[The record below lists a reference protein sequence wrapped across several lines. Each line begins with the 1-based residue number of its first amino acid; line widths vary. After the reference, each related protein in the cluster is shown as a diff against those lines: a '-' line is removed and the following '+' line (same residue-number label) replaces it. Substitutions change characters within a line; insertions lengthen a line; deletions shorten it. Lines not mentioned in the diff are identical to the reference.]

1 MRKTLIRA
9 TTTTAAL
16 AIASSAGLAQAQDQD
31 FSDVEVPSTI
41 RVIVAYSA
49 GGSSDA
55 LARVTLP
62 YVEQAIEDL
71 SGQSTNAVVVNL
83 PGAGGE
89 IGWTSLANADADG
102 STIGIINLPAVPII
116 GTARDAVYAPWL
128 ETLEPI
134 GVNVIDPNIVRL
146 GQDTE
151 YDSLSEAIQ
160 AAIDEPGSVT
170 VGADG
175 PLSDDHL
182 AMYALEHVSG
192 ATFTFIPYPGG
203 SPANQAF
210 RSGEVEIVIGNVFDY
225 LETEDSTADAA
236 ILWGSEYSMA
246 EGVAPAGEHLGM
258 DVGELGST
266 RGFAAPAGMPED
278 LMNLYR
284 AAFEDA
290 FNNEDYQSDARERN
304 ITMVEPRIGDAFGDV
319 MENQENLVSDLLGYF
334 EEGGYL
340 GEE

>member
-1 MRKTLIRA
+1 MQKTILKSA
-9 TTTTAAL
+9 TAAL
-16 AIASSAGLAQAQDQD
+16 GLTVATSAGLAQAQD
-31 FSDVEVPSTI
+31 FADVDVPSTV

-62 YVEQAIEDL
+62 YVESAIEEL
-71 SGQSTNAVVVNL
+71 SGQSTNMVVVNL

-102 STIGIINLPAVPII
+102 STIGIINLPAVPIVEA
-116 GTARDAVYAPWL
+116 ARDAGYAPWL

-146 GQDTE
+146 GQDTGYE
-151 YDSLSEAIQ
+151 SLEEAIQ
-160 AAIDEPGSVT
+160 AAVDDPGSVT

-182 AMYALEHVSG
+182 AMYALESESG
-192 ATFTFIPYPGG
+192 ASFSFIPYPGG

-210 RSGEVEIVIGNVFDY
+210 RSGEVEIGIGNVFDY
-225 LETEDSTADAA
+225 LETEEATADAA

-278 LMNLYR
+278 LMELYE
-284 AAFEDA
+284 AAFEAA
-290 FNNEDYQSDARERN
+290 FTNEDYQTDARERN
-304 ITMVEPRIGDAFGDV
+304 ITMVDPRIGDAFGDV
-319 MENQENLVSDLLGYF
+319 MENQQTLVSDLLEYF
-334 EEGGYL
+334 DEGGYL
-340 GEE
+340 GDD